1 LAVQYLATLVFFI
14 AELIAVIDPV
24 VETGCH
30 ETIRKGC
37 HGAA

>member
-1 LAVQYLATLVFFI
+1 LSVQYLAALVFFI

-30 ETIRKGC
+30 ETSRQGY